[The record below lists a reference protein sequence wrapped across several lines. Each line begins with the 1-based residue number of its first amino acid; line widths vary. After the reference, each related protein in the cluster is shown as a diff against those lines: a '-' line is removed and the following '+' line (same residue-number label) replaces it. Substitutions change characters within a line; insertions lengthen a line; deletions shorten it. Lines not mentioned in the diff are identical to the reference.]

1 MSMASTCEMCKV
13 HIIRPTKCE
22 KCGKP
27 HTDKHRDWCKIVPRC
42 SERCDIR
49 LDKYYYKPKRGEIT
63 SEGYAATEEWRPICS
78 HCETLP
84 SMYHT
89 YSCATRPRC
98 EECDQPSDVSTW
110 YHKSTCSVAVK
121 CDDCSVRL
129 DSPYGDDI
137 IHRMGCQHNEE
148 CHSCHSYIGSGVAKC
163 PYCDSHEC
171 SSCYLIVDDTN
182 EGHHKKCPDMFCY
195 HCKVDIRRVHLAHKK
210 DCPLVPKCEE
220 CGGRS
225 DRNSTRHHKSE
236 CSVVPKCEEC
246 GTRIDLGKNTH
257 HRAGC
262 TM

>member
-1 MSMASTCEMCKV
+1 MASTCEMCKV
-13 HIIRPTKCE
+13 DTSYATKCE

-27 HTDKHRDWCKIVPRC
+27 HTDKHHDWCDKVPLC
-42 SERCDIR
+42 GEGCLIR
-49 LDKYYYKPKRGEIT
+49 LDVYYRYPAGPK
-63 SEGYAATEEWRPICS
+63 GYLYGRICVPVCID
-78 HCETLP
+78 CETVP
-84 SMYHT
+84 GSSHANYCT
-89 YSCATRPRC
+89 SRPRC
-98 EECDQPSDVSTW
+98 KECGQHSDVGTW

-121 CDDCSVRL
+121 CDDCSARL
-129 DSPYGDDI
+129 DIPGKKTK
-137 IHRMGCQHNEE
+137 HRMGCQHNEK

-171 SSCYLIVDDTN
+171 SACHWIVDDTTSK
-182 EGHHKKCPDMFCY
+182 HHKKCPDMFCY